1 MHSKYAWEVIKLKK
15 VLSLLLAASLVLSF
29 AGCKNRQASSDN
41 VETITYWTYN
51 SHDKDIMTKII
62 DNFNSTEGAKL
73 GVKINYVIKSDMSS
87 TMIDLA
93 YASDQAPDLFET
105 CDFLKFGTNGNLLA
119 YEDLP
124 GGEEYLKQFDGMLR
138 ETVNTLNGKTFTVI
152 RKYGTTTRALLYNKD
167 MFKAA
172 GIVDENGEAKPPKTY
187 DELRETAKKLTNAS
201 KGKYGIIIPLKWGRC
216 FEDDVRALMQ
226 SDAGHLGYDPTTGYY
241 NYDAL
246 KPIMQMY
253 KGIKSDKS
261 YFPGAET
268 LDNDSARARFAE
280 GDIGMKFGASYDYGV
295 LTSQFPAKCDWG
307 VAPLPALTEDPEYKQ
322 IYTLSYTPYIN
333 SHLLER
339 VSPETVMTVLKFL
352 NSDELAA
359 EQYKSGKGLP
369 LDSKIV
375 ENIKLDADMENW
387 KDFALLTEI
396 SAINP
401 VSRKFDVSKYQ
412 SFTDRFINEVWN
424 GNGSI
429 DNLLSDYTSIVN
441 KEIDAYQELHPEY
454 DGNQFILDKWDT
466 RRK

>member
-1 MHSKYAWEVIKLKK
+1 MKK
-15 VLSLLLAASLVLSF
+15 VLSLLLIAVMLLSF
-29 AGCKNRQASSDN
+29 AGCGDKKTSSDN

-51 SHDKDIMTKII
+51 AHDKDLMTKMI
-62 DNFNSTEGAKL
+62 DEFNVTEGAKL
-73 GVKINYVIKSDMSS
+73 GVKINYVIKSDMSA
-87 TMIDLA
+87 TMIDLG
-93 YASDQAPDLFET
+93 YASGQAPDLFET
-105 CDFLKFGTNGNLLA
+105 CDFLKLGSNGSIVA

-138 ETVNTLNGKTFTVI
+138 ETVNTLNGKTYTVI

-167 MFKAA
+167 MFKEA
-172 GIVDENGEAKPPKTY
+172 GIVDKKGNAKPPKTY
-187 DELRETAKKLTNAS
+187 DELREAAKKLTDSS
-201 KGKYGIIIPLKWGRC
+201 KGKYGIILPFKWGAF
-216 FEDDVRALMQ
+216 FENDVRALMQ
-226 SDAGHLGYDPTTGYY
+226 SDIGHLGYEPTEGYY
-241 NYDAL
+241 DYSAL
-246 KPIMQMY
+246 KPIMEMY
-253 KGIKSDKS
+253 RGIKNDKS

-307 VAPLPALTEDPEYKQ
+307 VAPLPTLEDNPEYKQ

-333 SHLLER
+333 SALLDR
-339 VSPETVMTVLKFL
+339 VSPETVMAVMKFL
-352 NSDELAA
+352 NSDKLAA

-375 ENIKLDADMENW
+375 ENTKIDGKMENW
-387 KDFALLTEI
+387 KDFAMLTEI

-412 SFTDRFINEVWN
+412 SFSDRFISEVWN
-424 GNGSI
+424 GNGGI
-429 DNLLSDYTSIVN
+429 DKLLDDYASLVN
-441 KEIDAYQELHPEY
+441 KEIDAYQENHPEY
-454 DGNQFILDKWDT
+454 NGEQFILDVWDT